1 LKTSTT
7 QVLKMLNK
15 EHRGLLKKLNW
26 ETWANNLRGQMLGE
40 WKEETLKW
48 GTRI

>member
-15 EHRGLLKKLNW
+15 EHRKLLNW